1 VLFRSVKH
9 WQTLA
14 ALVAGALLCNKKKP
28 RHQNAAG
35 EPDDCASAG
44 DPLFLHKTLHL
55 LFFLWY
61 EFFVHCALKVE
72 EMVNIIWMRAFGI
85 SFSSAEGISQTH
97 SEICRFFGAIVKTPG
112 LISRNNFV

>member
-1 VLFRSVKH
+1 VWVKN

-28 RHQNAAG
+28 RHQKAAG

-44 DPLFLHKTLHL
+44 DRLFLHKILHL
-55 LFFLWY
+55 LFSFWY
-61 EFFVHCALKVE
+61 EFFVNCTLKVE
-72 EMVNIIWMRAFGI
+72 EMVNIIWTRDFSNFVFFGPGDLTN
-85 SFSSAEGISQTH
+85 SFSTLSL
-97 SEICRFFGAIVKTPG
+97 FFGAIVKTPG